1 MSIQFKIGLL
11 AICVAAAGACS
22 SAVPT
27 GDPGVS
33 AVGEHFFLYEGSE
46 LEIALGAG
54 YAAGHVGEEFLL
66 LGASFAGADGERMAM
81 VDRTKISVRT
91 PGRRI
96 IPLMSQAEF
105 LEAYGRLGVAARRA
119 EVYSPTALE
128 SRPTRRP
135 CGDWYFRVP
144 TDGLARDV
152 LTFSSIEVC
161 EGILFFH
168 VPEGVGPG
176 RWVFEIKL
184 EDSVVEIPFVLD

>member
-1 MSIQFKIGLL
+1 MSSFYRTCLL
-11 AICVAAAGACS
+11 VFYAGFGWACS

-33 AVGEHFFLYEGSE
+33 AVGEHFYLYEGSE

-66 LGASFAGADGERMAM
+66 LGASFAGANSGRMTT
-81 VDRTKISVRT
+81 VDSAGISVQT
-91 PGRRI
+91 PDGRM

-105 LEAYGRLGVAARRA
+105 LEAYGRLNAAARRA

-135 CGDWYFRVP
+135 CGDWFFRVP

-168 VPEGVGPG
+168 VPEGVEPG
-176 RWVFEIKL
+176 RWVLEIKL

>member
-1 MSIQFKIGLL
+1 MSSFYRTCLL
-11 AICVAAAGACS
+11 VFYAGFGWACS

-33 AVGEHFFLYEGSE
+33 AVGEHFYLYEDSE

-66 LGASFAGADGERMAM
+66 LGASFAGANSGRMTT
-81 VDRTKISVRT
+81 VDRAGISVQT
-91 PGRRI
+91 PDGRM
-96 IPLMSQAEF
+96 IPLLSQAAF
-105 LEAYGRLGVAARRA
+105 LEAYGRVNTAARLA

-135 CGDWYFRVP
+135 CGDWFFRVP
-144 TDGLARDV
+144 TDGLARDA

-168 VPEGVGPG
+168 VPERVEPG
-176 RWVFEIKL
+176 RWVLEIKL

>member
-1 MSIQFKIGLL
+1 MLSFSRTCLL
-11 AICVAAAGACS
+11 VFCAGFGWACS

-66 LGASFAGADGERMAM
+66 LGASFAGANSGRMTT
-81 VDRTKISVRT
+81 VDRAGISVQTPDRRT
-91 PGRRI
+91 
-96 IPLMSQAEF
+96 IPLMSQAGF
-105 LEAYGRLGVAARRA
+105 RDVYGRLSAAARRA

-128 SRPTRRP
+128 SRPSRRP
-135 CGDWYFRVP
+135 CGDWFFRVA

-152 LTFSSIEVC
+152 LTISSIEVC
-161 EGILFFH
+161 EGVLIFH
-168 VPEGVGPG
+168 VPEGVEPG

-184 EDSVVEIPFVLD
+184 DDSVVEIPFFLG